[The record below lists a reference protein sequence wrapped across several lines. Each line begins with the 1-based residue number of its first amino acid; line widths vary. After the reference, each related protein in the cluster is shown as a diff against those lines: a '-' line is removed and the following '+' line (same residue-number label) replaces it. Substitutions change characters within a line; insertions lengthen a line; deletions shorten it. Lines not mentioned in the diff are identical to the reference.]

1 MDSILWAI
9 VLCGLAS
16 LLYGYATG
24 TAILKADPGNKRMQE
39 IAGYVQEG
47 AAAYLNRQY
56 STIGIVGA
64 IMFVVIGVLL
74 GWLVASSSRGL
85 ERGFSRQ
92 ERDRQGRGAG
102 VTSRDPRQGLSSCRT
117 FPARID
123 RVRHAPGRFLHGD
136 HGAGG

>member
-24 TAILKADPGNKRMQE
+24 TAIMKADPGNKRMQE

-56 STIGIVGA
+56 TTIG
-64 IMFVVIGVLL
+64 M
-74 GWLVASSSRGL
+74 VAQRQRSHSSGHR
-85 ERGFSRQ
+85 RR
-92 ERDRQGRGAG
+92 
-102 VTSRDPRQGLSSCRT
+102 
-117 FPARID
+117 
-123 RVRHAPGRFLHGD
+123 
-136 HGAGG
+136 